1 MSSERKQMIVNLFNE
16 YKNDGISTRSAL
28 TLVAAICDCKA
39 EEIEKV
45 VKESN
50 ERCKHA

>member
-1 MSSERKQMIVNLFNE
+1 MIVNLFNE
-16 YKNDGISTRSAL
+16 YKSDGLSTRSAL
-28 TLVAAICDCKA
+28 ALVAAICGCKA

-45 VKESN
+45 VKENN